1 MTHHQLLGVTLA
13 LASAA
18 CTTNRAQTAPVP
30 ATPPTSTYW
39 VYVAN
44 ESSDL
49 VSLVRFGPGGAVEE
63 KTISVGIKPVDLAAG
78 EVTAST
84 EVRLQPGGIGF
95 WKMESGQEPSGR

>member
-1 MTHHQLLGVTLA
+1 MTLA
-13 LASAA
+13 TASAA
-18 CTTNRAQTAPVP
+18 CTTSRAQTAPVP
-30 ATPPTSTYW
+30 VTPLTSTYW

-49 VSLVRFGPGGAVEE
+49 VSRVQFGPGGAVEE

-84 EVRLQPGGIGF
+84 EVRLQPGGISF
-95 WKMESGQEPSGR
+95 WKMQSGQEHSDR